1 VSGVVDEGS
10 SKPASASPTGLV
22 VVGDLIGEGSVQEQS
37 VVGETPNLAAGL
49 QALAA
54 PDAVVIAGQ
63 PRSSERLPLTR
74 PAGGTESSQTP
85 RWREMDSNFRF
96 LVARPSNPH
105 GRRDYFLEKGERIC
119 WGTEGSNPSP
129 SSGSG

>member
-1 VSGVVDEGS
+1 MSGVVDEGS

-74 PAGGTESSQTP
+74 PAGGTESSQLPAGAKEIRTLRPTLNASVP
-85 RWREMDSNFRF
+85 RGATWVPRTAPGFG
-96 LVARPSNPH
+96 VAP
-105 GRRDYFLEKGERIC
+105 
-119 WGTEGSNPSP
+119 P
-129 SSGSG
+129 SS